1 MNILVVDDD
10 VVDRESVKRSLKNI
24 GEQTYVTEAD
34 SVDRAL
40 AFCNSIQFDVILLDY
55 RMPPRDGIEL
65 LLELQKSGLAKNN
78 VILMMSNSEDDSI
91 VMRCIEA
98 GAHDFI
104 LKKDITESRL
114 RRAILQASKRFELE
128 KELRKSFQQVKK
140 LAERDPLTDL
150 ANRYLFEE
158 SFKIALANNKREDH
172 YVSLMVFDIDDF
184 KLINDNFG
192 HVTGDQL
199 LVKLSNRIA
208 SCLRGNELFARLG
221 GDEFAIVLTN
231 QDEIHNCT
239 NVANR
244 VANVLHLPFNID
256 KHEIKVTISVGIAI
270 AHNNLSS
277 PEELLKQA
285 DIAMYRS
292 KRRGRGQI
300 SYFEDEMQQ
309 SVEKRLRME
318 TGLVRAIR
326 DEEFVMYYQPILY
339 SDGLKL
345 RGFEALIRWQSP
357 DGMVP
362 PNDFI
367 PVAEQSHK
375 MIDIGRW
382 IIRDTISQ
390 LAQWQAQGHEELI
403 ISINISAVQFSDESL
418 PEYVAEQCEEFG
430 VSPQSLEFELTETAL
445 IDKPERKHL
454 FIDRLRELGISIAL
468 DDFGTGY
475 SSVSHLKL
483 FPIDTVKLDRLVLPE
498 DENDERDML
507 LFTALAKMLNTLG
520 IKTVAEGVETG
531 MQETLCKNL
540 GITRLQGYY
549 YSKPL
554 VAEEAIKL
562 AQHVWQSAATLQQ
575 EEPRVGLH

>member
-10 VVDRESVKRSLKNI
+10 VVDRESIKRSLKNI

-55 RMPPRDGIEL
+55 RMPPRDGVEL
-65 LLELQKSGLAKNN
+65 LLELQKNGLAKSN

-91 VMRCIEA
+91 AMRCIEA

-172 YVSLMVFDIDDF
+172 YLSLMVFDIDDF

-192 HVTGDQL
+192 HFTGDQL
-199 LVKLSNRIA
+199 LVKLSNRIS

-292 KRRGRGQI
+292 KRRGRGKI

-498 DENDERDML
+498 DENDERDTL
-507 LFTALAKMLNTLG
+507 LFTALAKMLSTLG

-575 EEPRVGLH
+575 EESRVGLH